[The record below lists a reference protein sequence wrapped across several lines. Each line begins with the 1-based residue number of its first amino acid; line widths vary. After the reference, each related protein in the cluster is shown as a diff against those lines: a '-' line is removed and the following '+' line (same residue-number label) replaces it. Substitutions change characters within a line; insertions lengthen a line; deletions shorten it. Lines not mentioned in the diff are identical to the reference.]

1 MLDLLRKYLSV
12 RAGSRTTNTK
22 NPYITSTSR
31 LSQVWKSLLEM
42 TAIYFLLSSQCF
54 LLAADKVDIPV
65 NEVLLFR
72 DRTQVTRT
80 GKLKFEPGENQFLLE
95 SLSPLLFDESLRG
108 YTDNPQLS
116 ITSIITFVEPGS
128 EYKDKEYAT
137 LKKEMDTI
145 ESKKKQLDGKRGNL
159 INERNVLDEYRKL
172 TGETVSKKA
181 AYINSSEDLKLW
193 KETLTYFQTRSIQIG
208 NDIQK
213 TEFEME
219 DLAKKSNE
227 ISLKLNKIISSAG
240 KSKRIVEVRISNSSN
255 KRIES
260 EFSLSYLIGNSSWIP
275 AYNIIWKGGDATEVE
290 YLAEIRQ
297 ETGEDWKDVKVALST
312 AEPKK
317 SSTRPRVQSVEV
329 FTEGGKTKKT
339 FFSFEKKESAAP
351 VSSTTDVVNTAKE
364 VDGIVQEG
372 AGGFIFRS
380 SERAKIPSKKESSRI
395 TISRFQTEMKTALMT
410 VPHKQR
416 LIYTAGDLYNKISFP
431 LLAGKAAIYKNSGFI
446 GETNLPYTPSGA
458 RVKISMG
465 IENDIRVFYRVESSN
480 FKDGFVKTKQAFEK
494 TNYITLESFSNKEE
508 EVIVWDRI
516 PVSEIADVDV
526 EIDDKKTTPN
536 YTWKEDKSGILF
548 WKIKLSPRKKVELE
562 LRFRI
567 KVPNDSGLSF

>member
-1 MLDLLRKYLSV
+1 MTVVYFILS
-12 RAGSRTTNTK
+12 
-22 NPYITSTSR
+22 
-31 LSQVWKSLLEM
+31 SQS
-42 TAIYFLLSSQCF
+42 FLLS
-54 LLAADKVDIPV
+54 ADKVDIPV

-80 GKLKFEPGENQFLLE
+80 GKLKFEPGENQFLFE

-128 EYKDKEYAT
+128 EYKDKEYAS
-137 LKKEMDTI
+137 LKKEMEAI
-145 ESKKKQLDGKRGNL
+145 ESKKKQLEGKKGNL
-159 INERNVLDEYRKL
+159 INEKNVLEEYRKL

-208 NDIQK
+208 SDIQR

-219 DLAKKSNE
+219 DLNKKFTE
-227 ISLKLNKIISSAG
+227 MSLRLNKLISNSG
-240 KSKRIVEVRISNSSN
+240 KSKRTVEIKVSNSSN

-275 AYNIIWKGGDATEVE
+275 AYNIIWKGGETTEVE

-317 SSTRPRVQSVEV
+317 SSTRPRVHSVEV

-339 FFSFEKKESAAP
+339 FFSFEKKSESAPAGA
-351 VSSTTDVVNTAKE
+351 TADVINTVKE
-364 VDGIVQEG
+364 IDGTVQEG

-446 GETNLPYTPSGA
+446 GETNLPYTPSGS
-458 RVKISMG
+458 RVKISKM
-465 IENDIRVFYRVESSN
+465 D
-480 FKDGFVKTKQAFEK
+480 
-494 TNYITLESFSNKEE
+494 L
-508 EVIVWDRI
+508 
-516 PVSEIADVDV
+516 
-526 EIDDKKTTPN
+526 
-536 YTWKEDKSGILF
+536 
-548 WKIKLSPRKKVELE
+548 
-562 LRFRI
+562 
-567 KVPNDSGLSF
+567 